1 MDQKA
6 LGIHGERL
14 AVNHLRDNGYDIL
27 DVNWRFGKIELD
39 IIAKKSQ
46 NLVVLEVKTRENS
59 FLGDP
64 WQSVTVAKQR
74 RIIKATNR
82 YIIENQIDLECRFDI
97 ISIVHNQ
104 KHTNLEHLEDAF
116 YPLV

>member
-6 LGIHGERL
+6 LGVHGERL
-14 AVNHLRDNGYDIL
+14 AIGHLRNREYEIL

-39 IIAKKSQ
+39 IIARHSQ
-46 NLVVLEVKTRENS
+46 TLVVIEVKTRENS
-59 FLGDP
+59 FLGKP
-64 WQSVTVAKQR
+64 WESVTVSKQR

-104 KHTNLEHLEDAF
+104 KYTNVQHLEDAF
-116 YPLV
+116 YPIA

>member
-1 MDQKA
+1 M
-6 LGIHGERL
+6 
-14 AVNHLRDNGYDIL
+14 
-27 DVNWRFGKIELD
+27 GKIFL
-39 IIAKKSQ
+39 IIHYANEMWVGKQKVPEFQ
-46 NLVVLEVKTRENS
+46 LKYETRENS

-104 KHTNLEHLEDAF
+104 KHTNLEHLEEAF

>member
-6 LGIHGERL
+6 LGIHGERI
-14 AVNHLRDNGYDIL
+14 AIGHLRDRGYDIL

-39 IIAKKSQ
+39 IITRKSQ
-46 NLVVLEVKTRENS
+46 TLVIVEVKTRENS